1 MGYKKEGGY
10 ALAASGWRT
19 CPVCRSVDAGTLH
32 RRYPRVGGMNI
43 VSFRQKRGGEHA
55 YLFFFPIFFFAPAC
69 FLSVDPTPLHL
80 LVTRRL
86 AFPPFRSRFRCH
98 HSFRWRWGLL
108 LVTAAGRPLLRSGV
122 GHLEG
127 VLWWWCGWWLEVVV
141 GSGCGG

>member
-1 MGYKKEGGY
+1 MCV
-10 ALAASGWRT
+10 L
-19 CPVCRSVDAGTLH
+19 V
-32 RRYPRVGGMNI
+32 
-43 VSFRQKRGGEHA
+43 
-55 YLFFFPIFFFAPAC
+55 FFPIFLAPAG
-69 FLSVDPTPLHL
+69 FFSVDPAPLHL

-86 AFPPFRSRFRCH
+86 AFHPFRSRFRRR

-127 VLWWWCGWWLEVVV
+127 VLWWCGWWLEVVV